1 VQIPEKPV
9 RRLASTLLL
18 LGAITACEQQAPL
31 MGDTEDDIG
40 ISVLVFFDF
49 DSANLKSLALRN
61 IGALADCLKTLEA
74 RNLTVEGFTDRAG
87 SDSYNQDLS
96 LRRANVVKAE
106 LVRLGHPPG
115 DITVVG
121 FGEARPLITTAD
133 GVREEQ
139 NRRVEIRVC
148 PRYLPRCRR

>member
-1 VQIPEKPV
+1 M
-9 RRLASTLLL
+9 RRLGPALLL
-18 LGAITACEQQAPL
+18 LGAISACEQQAPVI
-31 MGDTEDDIG
+31 GDTEDDIG
-40 ISVLVFFDF
+40 ISMLVFFDF
-49 DSANLKSLALRN
+49 DSANLKSLALQN
-61 IGALADCLKTLEA
+61 IGALADRLKTLGA

-87 SDSYNQDLS
+87 SDSYNHDLS
-96 LRRANVVKAE
+96 LQRANVVKAE

-121 FGEARPLITTAD
+121 FGEARPLITTPD

-148 PRYLPRCRR
+148 PRYLPRCHR